1 MVFPYKQVDDLS
13 EGFEAN
19 DLHLHW
25 MMVVMVVKR
34 QTYAVTEAFP
44 SHFRIYAH
52 QPVIQRAAEVSVIL
66 LRKKANTF
74 LNIVRVNDLKSS
86 GGRSKFQ
93 RKNSRAEEWGRGRAK
108 TTGGANISCKRTC
121 LKLSKNNLPGTRAME
136 TSPRNIALIL
146 FSICRSGAGP
156 LPCDSLSGSSS
167 SSIAGANSRRGVD
180 IMSV

>member
-52 QPVIQRAAEVSVIL
+52 QPVIQRVAEVFVIL
-66 LRKKANTF
+66 LRKKSKHF
-74 LNIVRVNDLKSS
+74 FEYCSS
-86 GGRSKFQ
+86 K
-93 RKNSRAEEWGRGRAK
+93 
-108 TTGGANISCKRTC
+108 
-121 LKLSKNNLPGTRAME
+121 
-136 TSPRNIALIL
+136 
-146 FSICRSGAGP
+146 
-156 LPCDSLSGSSS
+156 
-167 SSIAGANSRRGVD
+167 
-180 IMSV
+180 